1 MKKVLRLKEVEELTG
16 YKRSSLYAMMANER
30 FPRNYM
36 IGPNRVVWD
45 EEEVNKWLEDRISK
59 AKEVA

>member
-1 MKKVLRLKEVEELTG
+1 MKLLRRDEVEELTG
-16 YKRSSLYAMMANER
+16 YKRSSLYAMMANGL
-30 FPRNYM
+30 FPKSIK

-45 EEEVNKWLEDRISK
+45 EEEVNKWLEDRINK